1 MEQNREQ
8 QEQKTPITQL
18 FDDLPIS
25 IRKLADELELN
36 EVTLARVRDGLP
48 ARKPTINKILR
59 YFSELYSEKYTL
71 RNVSGITPLTF
82 KKQNRSTDN
91 GEPIGEEKKDKHAA

>member
-1 MEQNREQ
+1 MEQ

-18 FDDLPIS
+18 FDDMPIS

-36 EVTLARVRDGLP
+36 EVTLARVRDGQP

-59 YFSELYSEKYTL
+59 YFSELYGERYTL

-82 KKQNRSTDN
+82 KKHSRDESGGQ
-91 GEPIGEEKKDKHAA
+91 EEGKKEKHIA